1 MRQIKF
7 HKYHGTG
14 NDFIMID
21 DRPASFCIEDS
32 ALIAAMCHRR
42 FGIGAD
48 GLILLR
54 DHEEYDFEMIYFN
67 SDGSQSSMCG
77 NGGRCIIQFANAL
90 DVIAEHCKFL
100 AIDGLHEGEV
110 QTDGQ
115 ISLKMSDVDRIT
127 QVDQSAWQLNTG
139 SPHYVKMMVTL
150 EGLDVHKI
158 GSSIRYS
165 PMYQEDGINVNFVTQ
180 SNEGLAVL
188 TYERGVEDETYSC
201 GTGVTASA
209 LVAHHIDPQVAIPVK
224 IEVKGGHLQVRFE
237 FVDGKY
243 HNIWLEGPAV
253 KAYEGSWTTLK
264 Q

>member
-1 MRQIKF
+1 MKQIKF

-21 DRPASFCIEDS
+21 DRSASFDIEDS
-32 ALIAAMCHRR
+32 ALIAEMCHRR

-54 DHEEYDFEMIYFN
+54 DQEGYDFEMIYFN

-77 NGGRCIIQFANAL
+77 NGGRCIIQFAYDLA
-90 DVIAEHCKFL
+90 VIGEHCKFL

-110 QTDGQ
+110 KVNGQ
-115 ISLKMSDVDRIT
+115 ISLKMSDVDRISK
-127 QVDQSAWQLNTG
+127 VDQSAWQLNTG

-180 SNEGLAVL
+180 SNKGLAVL

-237 FVDGKY
+237 YADGKY

-253 KAYEGSWTTLK
+253 KAYDGSWTTA
-264 Q
+264 